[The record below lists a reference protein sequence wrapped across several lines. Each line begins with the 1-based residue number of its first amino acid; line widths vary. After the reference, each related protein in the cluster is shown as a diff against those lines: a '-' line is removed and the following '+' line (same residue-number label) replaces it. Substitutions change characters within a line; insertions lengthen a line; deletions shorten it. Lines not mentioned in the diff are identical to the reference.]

1 MSFWEDASPVVKGSL
16 VFGVIGIIISGYLYF
31 SDAGADEGDLNTAQQ
46 RGYTPPAAAS
56 E

>member
-16 VFGVIGIIISGYLYF
+16 VFGVIGIIAAVYIGWF
-31 SDAGADEGDLNTAQQ
+31 SDAGGDDAGVETATQ
-46 RGYTPPAAAS
+46 RGYQAQPA